1 MPIHHHHLPLLL
13 LLLSSSSPPH
23 LRHPLHAP
31 GLDAFLLTNSLQD
44 PSASKDTFPTLPKPL
59 KHHLLSS
66 SLPSPLLPSLLS
78 SLSLSIPLKVILVG
92 PSFLPSS
99 PSLLRSFLSS
109 ALISSPFHSHH
120 LPPLSVSHSL
130 SLDPS
135 LSLPPLSSRLSD
147 ALLSSLSSS
156 PTPFHLSSLHPVP
169 FSVVDDIVADHH
181 SSLSDP
187 NSFYLYL
194 ISLPRPPRPYAYSYS
209 SARRDPSPAFSECLG
224 TLYTSDRRY
233 LWVDLTAGPVNY
245 GPALS
250 GDGLLPRGES
260 HPLASLQHDRP
271 RSERSI
277 IADVASLVAS
287 AYNSLLVPTLRVPVY
302 YDNTLTVQFVHVYG
316 GSGRPDSSGLDFGS
330 IEKAIRDGGLLLEGQ
345 SLKFET
351 RNVKFDDCVICTYAV
366 SRSMSSYTSRFL
378 FENYTL
384 IVSEYL
390 DSKKLHH
397 VLSESA
403 DEVRRSVGL
412 NTPASAEED
421 EELAVLGRTLPV
433 YVFDVDFDRML
444 LLDRYHQAVA
454 FRDMVVVVRTKSVQT
469 VSDYSCN
476 GRHVL
481 VQARNLER
489 PIVGAV
495 LQSLW
500 GVSPTHL
507 TWSPQHNHTTVDYT
521 WSVGRTP
528 FGPFSDSMSVSF
540 VQRDAAKRNVLLT
553 SLNASVTSAIDVV
566 GSMDGHGGDRKLLSR
581 KNRYIEFVQR
591 WNLFKY
597 KIDRVV
603 SAMSRLE
610 YDRALYFLRS
620 SDHDLFAMHT
630 LVYEASQELEA
641 SLVCFEDPPIPWV
654 SVSLF
659 GVAAVTFF
667 YVVSKRDRIFKNK
680 RKQF

>member
-13 LLLSSSSPPH
+13 LLLFLSSHTSAT
-23 LRHPLHAP
+23 PLHAP

-66 SLPSPLLPSLLS
+66 PLPSPLLPSLLS

-135 LSLPPLSSRLSD
+135 LALPPLSSRLSD

-156 PTPFHLSSLHPVP
+156 PTPLHLSSLHSVP
-169 FSVVDDIVADHH
+169 FSVIDDIVADHH

-271 RSERSI
+271 RSERSV
-277 IADVASLVAS
+277 IADVASLVVS
-287 AYNSLLVPTLRVPVY
+287 AYNSLLVPSLRVPVY

-330 IEKAIRDGGLLLEGQ
+330 IEKTIRDGGLLLEGQ

-378 FENYTL
+378 FDNYTL
-384 IVSEYL
+384 I
-390 DSKKLHH
+390 
-397 VLSESA
+397 
-403 DEVRRSVGL
+403 
-412 NTPASAEED
+412 D

-454 FRDMVVVVRTKSVQT
+454 FRDMVVAVRTKSVQT

-507 TWSPQHNHTTVDYT
+507 AWSPQHNHTTVDYT

-603 SAMSRLE
+603 SVMSRLD

-641 SLVCFEDPPIPWV
+641 SLVCFEDPPIPWL

-659 GVAAVTFF
+659 GVAAATFF
-667 YVVSKRDRIFKNK
+667 YVVLKRDRIFKNK

>member
-13 LLLSSSSPPH
+13 LLLFISSPTSAT
-23 LRHPLHAP
+23 PLHAP
-31 GLDAFLLTNSLQD
+31 GLDAFLLTQSVLD

-66 SLPSPLLPSLLS
+66 PLPSPLLPSLLS
-78 SLSLSIPLKVILVG
+78 SLSLSIPLKIILVG

-109 ALISSPFHSHH
+109 ALISSLFHSHH

-156 PTPFHLSSLHPVP
+156 PTPLHLSSLHPVP
-169 FSVVDDIVADHH
+169 FSVVDDIVSDHH

-194 ISLPRPPRPYAYSYS
+194 ISLPRPPRAYAYSYS

-271 RSERSI
+271 RSERSV
-277 IADVASLVAS
+277 IADVSSLVVS
-287 AYNSLLVPTLRVPVY
+287 AYNSLLVPSLRVPVY

-330 IEKAIRDGGLLLEGQ
+330 IEKTIRDGGLLLEGQ
-345 SLKFET
+345 NLKFET
-351 RNVKFDDCVICTYAV
+351 RNVKFEDCVICTYAV
-366 SRSMSSYTSRFL
+366 SRSMTSYTSRFL

-397 VLSESA
+397 VLLESA

-412 NTPASAEED
+412 STPASAEED

-454 FRDMVVVVRTKSVQT
+454 FRDMVVAVRTKSVQT

-528 FGPFSDSMSVSF
+528 FGPFSDSISVSF

-603 SAMSRLE
+603 SAMSRLD

-630 LVYEASQELEA
+630 LVYEASQELES

-659 GVAAVTFF
+659 GVVAVTFL